1 MLTKYSSAN
10 IDLITEGYILSG
22 ERRSV
27 VRVPYINIRGK
38 KIFYHLGSDFR
49 ADFATILFIH
59 GAGGSGENWIHQ
71 SAGIQGYNLI
81 APDLPGHG
89 LSAGPASDNIL
100 AYREFIR
107 SFAQELKLGS
117 FFLAGH
123 SMGGAIA
130 MEFALEYP
138 EASKGLIIVGSGAR
152 LRVNPAIFEALSR
165 GARPDDIIRYSYY
178 QSTFLEKAK
187 LDMEK
192 VPIEVYQADFKA
204 CDEFDNMNRVQNL
217 LLPTL
222 IICGLEDRMTPAK
235 YSEYLSG
242 VIQKSKIV
250 IITDAGHMAMIE
262 QPAQVNRAIGNFLA
276 EQLEKKLRSSQS
288 I

>member
-1 MLTKYSSAN
+1 M
-10 IDLITEGYILSG
+10 SG

-38 KIFYHLGSDFR
+38 KIFYHLGCDFR
-49 ADFATILFIH
+49 ADFSTILFIH

-138 EASKGLIIVGSGAR
+138 EALKGLIIVGSGAR
-152 LRVNPAIFEALSR
+152 LRVNPAFFEGLSR
-165 GARPDDIIRYSYY
+165 GAHPDEIIRYSYY
-178 QSTFLEKAK
+178 QSAFMEKAK

-222 IICGLEDRMTPAK
+222 IICGLEDRMTPTK
-235 YSEYLSG
+235 YSEYLSK
-242 VIQKSKIV
+242 VIQNSKIV

-276 EQLEKKLRSSQS
+276 EQLEKKLHSSQS